1 MKLDELK
8 KLTARIPHPATREG
22 AGQLRSL
29 LEELGLDPD
38 CLYQELEM
46 SHRYFQLH
54 RDTSWNGNTMNL
66 HSHTFFELLCCR
78 TDCGAEYL
86 VGTQRF
92 RLRRGDIIFVPP
104 GVSHRPILPE
114 AMQEPYVRD
123 VLWFSADFVNLIE
136 RLLPQENSLPHLPY
150 GLLRTGGTR
159 WESLSDLLHYGVTE
173 SERKQTGWETA
184 ILGTVTLFLS
194 RLKRAFLED
203 TSVSMA
209 AEKPE
214 LLDRAMAWLEAHQSR
229 RFTLEDMARQLYVSK
244 STLSQTFHHKLGVSV
259 HRYLTQRRLI
269 SAKSLILEGIP
280 LEEVGAR
287 VGFTDYSTFYRAF
300 RQEYGISPRQFRK
313 LQKDP
318 GARIE

>member
-1 MKLDELK
+1 MKLDDLK
-8 KLTARIPHPATREG
+8 KLTAQVSHSATPEG
-22 AGQLRSL
+22 ALRFRQTL
-29 LEELGLDPD
+29 VEMGLDPD